1 MYGKAA
7 VKSAEGDYM
16 DGQKNGHWIYYD
28 AFCKNMVAEE
38 GDYLNGAKQE
48 GTWIKNDY
56 VVDSQGKCV
65 PGKSDATAIGRLT
78 E

>member
-1 MYGKAA
+1 
-7 VKSAEGDYM
+7 M

-38 GDYLNGAKQE
+38 GDYSNGAKQE
-48 GTWIKNDY
+48 GSWVKNEY

-65 PGKSDATAIGRLT
+65 PGKSDASAIGHLT